1 VVMTVSQRGHLT
13 VCRRRVNFLKLRRRK
28 RKMLHFVITLQNLLF
43 PNYKQMSSSQALV
56 RLGENRDL
64 YYTDDK
70 NCLKQSIPVTVDT
83 RFRQDFSNKSTGVSV
98 FTIPPVNGLRHVL
111 IVIGYRASSI
121 NGQLGARAL
130 ERGWGYKAI
139 SQVSFRVGG
148 SSQYFLTGDQLLAR
162 NLRLVRT
169 QSQADA
175 LLSLGGNECKVAAD
189 FDVDQYAYIPVSIWA
204 APSEDELGVPLPSDI
219 LQQQVQITA
228 ELAPTSAFWSA
239 PIAPNEGAPD
249 VLPPT
254 SFDTAYF
261 QIEQLQ
267 MKDRGMALSSRVD
280 MATHMYSM
288 PLPTFDQQEFV
299 IPIAAGGAVTPV
311 VLSGFRAGEVKKIQ
325 IWMEK
330 VGDEVNALRWYTPKN
345 VQLLYA
351 GQVYANFEEGS
362 SAIWN
367 LLDGTKPSAVNQSA
381 LAITGVAPNKVW
393 SSTPVL
399 SSYVELPLAQP
410 SGSDYEAD
418 LLVHG
423 MEITNGI
430 ANLTITPP
438 DASAYNLHVVYVYNC
453 TLGFSRGSCELIF

>member
-1 VVMTVSQRGHLT
+1 
-13 VCRRRVNFLKLRRRK
+13 
-28 RKMLHFVITLQNLLF
+28 
-43 PNYKQMSSSQALV
+43 MSSSQALV

-64 YYTDDK
+64 YYTDEK
-70 NCLKQSIPVTVDT
+70 NCVKQSIPVTVDT

-111 IVIGYRASSI
+111 IVIGYKAASI

-130 ERGWGYKAI
+130 ERGWGYRAL

-148 SSQYFLTGDQLLAR
+148 SSQYFLTSQQLLAR

-175 LLSLGGNECKVAAD
+175 ILSLGGNECKTAAD
-189 FDVDQYAYIPVSIWA
+189 FDVDQYAYIPVTIWA
-204 APSEDELGVPLPSDI
+204 SPSEDDLGVPLPSDI

-228 ELAPTSAFWSA
+228 ELAPASAFWSA
-239 PIAPNEGAPD
+239 PLVGGPAD
-249 VLPPT
+249 VAPPT

-299 IPIAAGGAVTPV
+299 LPIGAGGTSTPV
-311 VLSGFRAGEVKKIQ
+311 VLSGFRAGQVKKIQ
-325 IWMEK
+325 IWMTK
-330 VGDEVNALRWYTPKN
+330 TSDVANPLRWYAPKS

-351 GQVYANFEEGS
+351 GQVFANFEEGS

-367 LLDGTKPSAVNQSA
+367 LLDGTKPAAVNQSA
-381 LAITGVAPNKVW
+381 LAPSGTSPNVVW

-410 SGSDYEAD
+410 SGSDYATD
-418 LLVHG
+418 VLVHG

-438 DASAYNLHVVYVYNC
+438 DASAYELHVVYVYNC
-453 TLGFSRGSCELIF
+453 TLGFSRGSAELIF